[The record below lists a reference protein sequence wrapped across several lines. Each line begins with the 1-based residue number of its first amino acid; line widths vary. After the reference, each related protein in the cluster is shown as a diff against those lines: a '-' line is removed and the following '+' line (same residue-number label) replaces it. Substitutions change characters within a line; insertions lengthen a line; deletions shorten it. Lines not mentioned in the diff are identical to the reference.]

1 MENREHFGALT
12 GRMQAFREEVLDE
25 KPFIDAERAVLATE
39 AYEASKNQPPVMRR
53 ALMLERI
60 LDKMSIYIE
69 DKTLICGNQATKNC
83 NAPIFP
89 EYTLGFVI
97 DELDTFEK
105 RDGDVFYVTE
115 ETKRQLRDIAPFW
128 ENNNLR
134 ARGEALLPDEV
145 SVFM

>member
-25 KPFIDAERAVLATE
+25 RPFIDAERAVLATE

-60 LDKMSIYIE
+60 LDEMSIYIE

-89 EYTLGFVI
+89 EYTLGFVM
-97 DELDTFEK
+97 DELDKFEK
-105 RDGDVFYVTE
+105 RDGDVF
-115 ETKRQLRDIAPFW
+115 
-128 ENNNLR
+128 
-134 ARGEALLPDEV
+134 
-145 SVFM
+145 